1 VSNPKPHRAR
11 ILQHLMTTPLELSAA
26 KTALV
31 VIDLQAG
38 ILARPVAPHTSADV
52 LERSARMCERFRA
65 VGAQVVLVRVS
76 FAADG
81 SDVLSQPSDEP
92 MPRGARPEGWDVLSP
107 ALGSGPRD
115 IKITKHQ
122 WGAFYG
128 TELDLQLR
136 RRGITTLV
144 MCGISTNMGVESTA
158 RDAWERGYAIVF
170 AEDAMASFDAAAHA
184 LAVKNIFVRLGR
196 VRSTSEVLAAL
207 ATAPENG

>member
-1 VSNPKPHRAR
+1 
-11 ILQHLMTTPLELSAA
+11 MTTPLELAAA

-38 ILARPVAPHTSADV
+38 ILARPVAPHVSADV
-52 LERSARMCERFRA
+52 LERSAKMCEHFRA

-81 SDVLSQPSDEP
+81 SDALSQPCDEP
-92 MPRGARPEGWDVLSP
+92 MARARPEGWDVLSP

-115 IKITKHQ
+115 IHITKRQ

-144 MCGISTNMGVESTA
+144 MCGISTNIGVESTA

-184 LAVKNIFVRLGR
+184 FAVKNIFVRLGR
-196 VRSTSEVLAAL
+196 VRSTSDVMAGLAAP
-207 ATAPENG
+207 PENR

>member
-1 VSNPKPHRAR
+1 
-11 ILQHLMTTPLELSAA
+11 MTAPLELTAA
-26 KTALV
+26 QTALV

-38 ILARPVAPHTSADV
+38 ILARPTAPNTSADV
-52 LERSARMCERFRA
+52 LERSARMCELFRTA
-65 VGAQVVLVRVS
+65 GAQVVLVRVS

-81 SDVLSQPSDEP
+81 SDMLSQPCDEP
-92 MPRGARPEGWDVLSP
+92 TPRAARPEGWDVLSP

-115 IKITKHQ
+115 IHITKHQ

-136 RRGITTLV
+136 RRCITTLV
-144 MCGISTNMGVESTA
+144 MCGISTNIGVESTA

-184 LAVKNIFVRLGR
+184 FAVKKIFVRLGR

-207 ATAPENG
+207 RAARENG